1 MNQSI
6 TKLAI
11 ALCMATST
19 LFSLGVKADND
30 SDYRK
35 YADETR
41 KTVYAMP
48 MPEFENPQIPKEL
61 KTESAVIMARY
72 QDIVMG
78 KQLGFGMNFFLTGN
92 GLFDHNIVATYIQ
105 RELIYIGDEVAQKEY
120 SEYEFSTHDKN
131 WTSYGRD
138 RQKRVLGVKVI
149 KKSGK
154 TVEVPTDDFIIE
166 TEGDDDKKKT
176 HKLAV
181 PNLEV
186 GDYIDIMVHTSIRY
200 QNHGITPLYFAFAD
214 TKPMLSSKIHC
225 VIDRKL
231 ATYYRSFNGAPRFT
245 ESTNADKDIVL
256 DASVNNVDKMPT
268 RWTRFSAQM
277 PYIMMQVFNLR
288 SDSFVPSHAEKG
300 LHYVDDYKPQLAA
313 AWDIYDSYY
322 EYRRA
327 SMWKKH
333 IRKAVKNSKKLS
345 TKERV
350 ECIYQAAILT
360 LYHIDYYSQGSF
372 FRYFILGL
380 DRADIDYQPFI
391 TTEMGDEPVDELG
404 SHYNAIAGIYIPSIG
419 EYYKYP
425 ISNMA
430 PNEVPSRYQGRK
442 VFIKEK
448 RNWRAAEFPT
458 YNSDQNI
465 AKVDM
470 QFSIDGTQINAHRH
484 VELSGVLKEYY
495 QNNLLTA
502 NELDAS
508 WRRRTGIT
516 KTREDDF
523 LNSYVETYRESVK
536 KENKQQNEDFKEE
549 VKYFHNSDVQ
559 TNFKSYSIE
568 QIGNR
573 CDSTA
578 FVYNVDYSIDGL
590 VKKAGKNIIISIGK
604 LMDDQVSIN
613 DTERKRN
620 IDVYYTPRS
629 FENTIRIELP
639 IGYKVSNEALAKLN
653 TNTSNE
659 CAEFVTKANVEGNQ
673 LVLTTRKTFKNSF
686 EPAANW
692 VKILKVVDAAKNF
705 ENTQVVVSKK

>member
-11 ALCMATST
+11 ALFMATST

-41 KTVYAMP
+41 KAVYAMS
-48 MPEFENPQIPKEL
+48 MPEFENPQVPKEL
-61 KTESAVIMARY
+61 KAESAVIMARY

-92 GLFDHNIVATYIQ
+92 GIFDHNIVATYIQ

-256 DASVNNVDKMPT
+256 DASISNVDKMPT

-313 AWDIYDSYY
+313 AWDIYDDYY
-322 EYRRA
+322 EYSRRF
-327 SMWKKH
+327 MWKKYV
-333 IRKAVKNSKKLS
+333 RKAVKNSKKLS

-350 ECIYQAAILT
+350 ECIYRATILT
-360 LYHIDYYSQGSF
+360 RFNLISYNQFAF
-372 FRYFILGL
+372 FHYFIYGL
-380 DRADIDYQPFI
+380 DKADIEYQPFI
-391 TTEMGDEPVDELG
+391 TTDLGDEPVDELG
-404 SHYNAIAGIYIPSIG
+404 SHYNTIAGVYIPSTG
-419 EYYKYP
+419 DFYTYP
-425 ISNMA
+425 TSNMA
-430 PNEVPSRYQGRK
+430 PNEVPSRLQGRK
-442 VFIKEK
+442 VFIKER
-448 RNWRAAEFPT
+448 RNWKAAELPT
-458 YNSDQNI
+458 YSCDQNL

-502 NELDAS
+502 NEIDAS

-516 KTREDDF
+516 KTREDEF
-523 LNSYVETYRESVK
+523 MRSYVETYRESVK

-573 CDSTA
+573 CDSAA

-639 IGYKVSNEALAKLN
+639 TGYKVSNEALAKLN

-692 VKILKVVDAAKNF
+692 DKILKVVDAAKNF
-705 ENTQVVVSKK
+705 ENVQVVVSKK